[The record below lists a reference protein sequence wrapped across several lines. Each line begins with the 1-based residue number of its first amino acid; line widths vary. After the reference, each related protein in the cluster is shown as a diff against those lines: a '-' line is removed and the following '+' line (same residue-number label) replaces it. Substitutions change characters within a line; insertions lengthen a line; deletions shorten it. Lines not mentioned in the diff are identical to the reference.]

1 MSSQPN
7 SSPEL
12 AVAIK
17 AAQAA
22 GQIIKNNFRV
32 DNSESFKTPD
42 QSVTKTDLAA
52 DKKIFDIIRES
63 FPNHAYF
70 SEEAGMDKTRSDYV
84 WVIDPLDG
92 TTNFSHHLSYFCVSI
107 ALVHKQRLQ
116 LGVIYNPISD
126 ELFTAQKDEGARL
139 NQQLIHIPDRV
150 KKSVDAV
157 VSLSRHSCLEEKT
170 RHATSIFS
178 HITKNTRTSRVFGSA
193 ALELAHLAAGCFDA
207 HIHNGCNFYDAAAG
221 VIIALEAGAVA
232 SDFSG
237 SPWQPPV
244 DGRQDLLVTS
254 AALQPQF
261 LSLLK
266 NL

>member
-1 MSSQPN
+1 MSSKQN
-7 SSPEL
+7 TSPEL

-22 GQIIKNNFRV
+22 GQVIKNNFRV

-63 FPNHAYF
+63 FPHHAYF
-70 SEEAGMDKTRSDYV
+70 SEEAGMDKTPSDYV

-92 TTNFSHHLSYFCVSI
+92 TTNFSHHINHFCVSI
-107 ALVHKQRLQ
+107 ALVYKQRLQ
-116 LGVIYNPISD
+116 LGVIFNPLSD
-126 ELFTAQKDEGARL
+126 ELFTAQTGEGAQL
-139 NQQLIHIPDRV
+139 NQQPIHIYDKV
-150 KKSVDAV
+150 KKVADAV
-157 VSLSRHSCLEEKT
+157 VSFSRNSRLEEKT
-170 RHATSIFS
+170 RYATSIFS
-178 HITKNTRTSRVFGSA
+178 HIAKDTRTSRVLGSA
-193 ALELAHLAAGCFDA
+193 ALELAYLAAGRFDA
-207 HIHNGCNFYDAAAG
+207 HIHNASNFYDAAAG
-221 VIIALEAGAVA
+221 AIIAQEAGAVV

-237 SPWQPPV
+237 RPWQPPV
-244 DGRQDLLVTS
+244 DGSQDLLVTS
-254 AALQPQF
+254 PTLQPQF